1 MSLLYI
7 FVVYIV
13 IIYYLQYK
21 ATDPSFYYVLYR
33 T

>member
-7 FVVYIV
+7 FEVYIAV
-13 IIYYLQYK
+13 IYYLQYK
-21 ATDPSFYYVLYR
+21 ATDPSFYYVFYR